1 LETLCFS
8 GTDYIWFYDFM
19 IFIIYYRKM
28 FVILNFSGMKKY
40 TIYEEIM
47 RAVSTTAEKVS
58 LYHPW
63 EPTEI
68 SSWQA
73 NSQWKQ

>member
-1 LETLCFS
+1 
-8 GTDYIWFYDFM
+8 
-19 IFIIYYRKM
+19 M

-58 LYHPW
+58 LYHP
-63 EPTEI
+63 
-68 SSWQA
+68 
-73 NSQWKQ
+73 